1 MARSP
6 YKSTHRFA
14 SYIVL
19 EKHLFPP
26 WSASGHG
33 SKAPFNSRYDN
44 STISA
49 LQQRSFHM
57 GKGKKNTKKTKNG
70 KYCGQ
75 TNRPSS
81 KGKISQCTLWWG
93 GCLGTT
99 GFLRTEIIRY
109 RNDSW
114 VQGNTQILQKY
125 PKPGNIC
132 DSFSLL
138 TIALFTRS
146 YVLKE
151 IFS

>member
-1 MARSP
+1 MRSQIMARSP

-57 GKGKKNTKKTKNG
+57 GKGKKKRKENEEWKILWSNKQAFFKGEDKSVHTMVRRLLG
-70 KYCGQ
+70 Y
-75 TNRPSS
+75 NR
-81 KGKISQCTLWWG
+81 IS
-93 GCLGTT
+93 
-99 GFLRTEIIRY
+99 
-109 RNDSW
+109 
-114 VQGNTQILQKY
+114 
-125 PKPGNIC
+125 
-132 DSFSLL
+132 
-138 TIALFTRS
+138 
-146 YVLKE
+146 
-151 IFS
+151 